1 MLKAIIIGCPGSGKS
16 TFANKLRNITKLPLY
31 HLDMIWHKEDRTT
44 ITKEEFDVKLSN
56 LLEKDRWIIDGN
68 YQRTLEMRLKECDT
82 VFLMDYPLDICIA
95 GVKSRVGH
103 KHNDLPWIEDNLD
116 PEFEEKIVNFSKD
129 KLPKIYDLLEK
140 YKDKNIII
148 FHTREESDK
157 YLKKLEKGGV

>member
-103 KHNDLPWIEDNLD
+103 KHDDLPWIEDNLD
-116 PEFEEKIVNFSKD
+116 SEFEEKIVNFSKD

-148 FHTREESDK
+148 FHAREEADK
-157 YLKKLEKGGV
+157 YLKKLKKGGI

>member
-31 HLDMIWHKEDRTT
+31 HLVMIWHKEDRTT

>member
-31 HLDMIWHKEDRTT
+31 HLDMIWYKEDRTT

-103 KHNDLPWIEDNLD
+103 KHDDLPWIEDNLD
-116 PEFEEKIVNFSKD
+116 SEFKEKIVNFSKD

-140 YKDKNIII
+140 YKDRNIII
-148 FHTREESDK
+148 FHAREEADK

>member
-103 KHNDLPWIEDNLD
+103 KHDDLPWIEDNLD
-116 PEFEEKIVNFSKD
+116 SEFKEKIVNFSKD

-148 FHTREESDK
+148 FHAREEADK

>member
-82 VFLMDYPLDICIA
+82 VFFMDYPLDICIA

-103 KHNDLPWIEDNLD
+103 KHDDLPWIEDNLD

-148 FHTREESDK
+148 FHAREEADK

>member
-1 MLKAIIIGCPGSGKS
+1 
-16 TFANKLRNITKLPLY
+16 
-31 HLDMIWHKEDRTT
+31 MIWHKEDRTT

-103 KHNDLPWIEDNLD
+103 KHDDLPWIEDNLD
-116 PEFEEKIVNFSKD
+116 SEFKEKIVNFSKD

-140 YKDKNIII
+140 YKDRNIII
-148 FHTREESDK
+148 FHAREEADK

>member
-103 KHNDLPWIEDNLD
+103 KHDDLPWIEDNLD
-116 PEFEEKIVNFSKD
+116 SEFKEKIVNFSKD

-140 YKDKNIII
+140 YKDRNIII
-148 FHTREESDK
+148 FHAREEADK